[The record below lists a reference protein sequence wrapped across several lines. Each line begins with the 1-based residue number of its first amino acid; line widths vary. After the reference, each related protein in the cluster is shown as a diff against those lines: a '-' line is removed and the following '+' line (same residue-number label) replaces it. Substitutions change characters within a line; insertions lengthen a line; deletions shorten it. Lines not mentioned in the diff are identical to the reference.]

1 MIGQN
6 FAGIISE
13 GVASYATYVY
23 AAGRLARAQSIG
35 YTEPEWTWALA
46 HERDLIA
53 AAKPYL
59 GSRVKADDDRLR
71 ARNQRLLVGGPTA
84 VGYFL
89 GFRIIEAYA
98 AHHGAA
104 SWIDAM
110 DLPAREVLVRSGYRF

>member
-1 MIGQN
+1 MDVGARPRARPDRGGQ
-6 FAGIISE
+6 A
-13 GVASYATYVY
+13 VP
-23 AAGRLARAQSIG
+23 R
-35 YTEPEWTWALA
+35 
-46 HERDLIA
+46 
-53 AAKPYL
+53 
-59 GSRVKADDDRLR
+59 SRVKADDYRLR